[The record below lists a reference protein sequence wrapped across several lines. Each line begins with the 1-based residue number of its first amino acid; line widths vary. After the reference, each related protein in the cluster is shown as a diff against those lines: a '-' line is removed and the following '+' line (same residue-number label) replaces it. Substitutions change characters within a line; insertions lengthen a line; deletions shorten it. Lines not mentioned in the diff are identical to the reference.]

1 MKIINKVMFP
11 EIGDVWQVGDG
22 SKLYIINANNSDEYI
37 VLANDCKDIWIVNMR
52 FISEDY
58 IYVGKSKA
66 KISDLF
72 EVKDE
77 N

>member
-1 MKIINKVMFP
+1 MFP
-11 EIGDVWQVGDG
+11 EIGDVWQAEDG
-22 SKLYIINANNSDEYI
+22 TKLYIINVNNSDEYI
-37 VLANDCKDIWIVNMR
+37 VLANDCKDIWIVNIR

-58 IYVGKSKA
+58 IYVGKSNA